1 MLESRIEENSINNVK
16 RSGPQNLLEFLPD
29 IFTREEVQRLRQ
41 KMGVN
46 KGPITKMI
54 SNWKSRGYIELYGE
68 EMPRTELMRQCYAK
82 TDWYL
87 NKRLA
92 VSG

>member
-1 MLESRIEENSINNVK
+1 MAESAMNSEK
-16 RSGPQNLLEFLPD
+16 RSGPQNLLELLPD
-29 IFTREEVQRLRQ
+29 VFTREEAQSLRQRL
-41 KMGVN
+41 GIE
-46 KGPITKMI
+46 KGKLKDMLANWTK
-54 SNWKSRGYIELYGE
+54 RGYIELYGE

>member
-1 MLESRIEENSINNVK
+1 MNNVK

-68 EMPRTELMRQCYAK
+68 EMPQQEINKQCYRK
-82 TDWYL
+82 SEKYIESISLQTT
-87 NKRLA
+87 N
-92 VSG
+92 